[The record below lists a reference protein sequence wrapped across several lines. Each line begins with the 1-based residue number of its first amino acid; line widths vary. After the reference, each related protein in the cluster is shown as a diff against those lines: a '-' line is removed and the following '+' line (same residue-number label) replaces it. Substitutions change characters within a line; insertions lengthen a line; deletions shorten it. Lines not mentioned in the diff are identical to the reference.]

1 MYTYSGKIGNTCAAN
16 PADAYSSAA
25 GQQIRKRSMSIAG
38 LRTEYSQ
45 ASLTEA
51 EVHPDPIVQFTS
63 WFDEALKAKIAEPN
77 VMTVATVAADH
88 RPSARIV
95 LLKDVDERGFTWF
108 TNYQSRKASELA
120 QRPYAALVFYWG
132 ELERQIRIEGR
143 VEQVSAEESETY
155 FHSRPL
161 QSRLGALASAQSQP
175 IADRAA
181 LEEQFRKANEQ
192 YGDQPPRPAHWGGYR
207 LIPDRIEFWQGRP
220 SRLHDRILYTK
231 QQNGGWQRQRLQP

>member
-1 MYTYSGKIGNTCAAN
+1 
-16 PADAYSSAA
+16 
-25 GQQIRKRSMSIAG
+25 MSIAG
-38 LRTEYSQ
+38 LRKEYSQ

-51 EVHPDPIVQFTS
+51 DVHPDPIAQFRS
-63 WFDEALKAKIAEPN
+63 WFDEAVKAKIAEPN
-77 VMTVATVAADH
+77 VMTVATVDAER
-88 RPSARIV
+88 RPSARIL

-108 TNYQSRKASELA
+108 TNYQSRKARELA
-120 QRPYAALVFYWG
+120 QCPHAALVFYWG
-132 ELERQIRIEGR
+132 ELERQVRIEGY

-175 IADRAA
+175 IADRQA
-181 LEEQFRKANEQ
+181 LEERFRQANEQ
-192 YGDQPPRPAHWGGYR
+192 YGDQPPRPEHWGGYR

-231 QQNGGWQRQRLQP
+231 QRNGGWQRQRLQP